1 VLLREQRHHAGG
13 KGRGGGTPRSPR
25 LGEAEGGAGPGGAR
39 GGLAGALKEV
49 LVSRSWIRFGNS
61 TLVVKFGKPIL
72 LRQALE
78 ESAALADA
86 KGAHGG
92 GRGSDGAGGER
103 EGLGG
108 LGGGEDMGVSCS
120 VAGLSHRIVH
130 ALNQQMV
137 VLPTTLVA
145 TVLITLSCRGISL
158 SDLVAHV
165 HWLQGEIMCRGGLV
179 APMQDSARAVGNAVR
194 ALARHVQFPH
204 TGETLEPLLRPR
216 HFLEN
221 RHALAS
227 LRNKCV
233 HLFVQEALVI
243 CALVSRPS
251 EGRGKHWV
259 RADVLRTDTQQL
271 ADILKLHFTYPQP
284 APGQDLFD
292 DALHSLSL
300 RGALMTLYDDG
311 FGDRVQLLTTTQARR
326 LVQLLRGI
334 IVPLLDAYWVAAL
347 SFLPLQNEAEGA
359 VIFKSHLGRMQRI
372 ANTMYLENK
381 VHSLEAAAEGSLIN
395 AVALF
400 ELDSLI
406 HQSLL
411 PDGQVFAVR
420 TRSHSPTHQPAPL
433 KCRTRR

>member
-1 VLLREQRHHAGG
+1 MLLREQRHNAGG

-25 LGEAEGGAGPGGAR
+25 VGEGEGGAGPGGAR
-39 GGLAGALKEV
+39 GEREGALKEV
-49 LVSRSWIRFGNS
+49 LVSRSWMRFGNS
-61 TLVVKFGKPIL
+61 TLVVKFGEPIL

-78 ESAALADA
+78 ESAALGDA
-86 KGAHGG
+86 RGAHGG
-92 GRGSDGAGGER
+92 GGRGGEGA
-103 EGLGG
+103 EGDRQG

-120 VAGLSHRIVH
+120 VAGLSHRLAH

-347 SFLPLQNEAEGA
+347 SLLPLQNGAEGG
-359 VIFKSHLGRMQRI
+359 VVFKSHLGRMQRI

-381 VHSLEAAAEGSLIN
+381 VHSLEAAAEGSLTN

-420 TRSHSPTHQPAPL
+420 ARSFTGTRPSTNLPH
-433 KCRTRR
+433 

>member
-1 VLLREQRHHAGG
+1 
-13 KGRGGGTPRSPR
+13 
-25 LGEAEGGAGPGGAR
+25 
-39 GGLAGALKEV
+39 
-49 LVSRSWIRFGNS
+49 
-61 TLVVKFGKPIL
+61 
-72 LRQALE
+72 
-78 ESAALADA
+78 
-86 KGAHGG
+86 
-92 GRGSDGAGGER
+92 
-103 EGLGG
+103 
-108 LGGGEDMGVSCS
+108 
-120 VAGLSHRIVH
+120 VAGLSHRLAH

-347 SFLPLQNEAEGA
+347 SLLPLQNGAEGG
-359 VIFKSHLGRMQRI
+359 VVFKSHLGRMQRI

-381 VHSLEAAAEGSLIN
+381 VHSLEAAAEGSLTN

-411 PDGQVFAVR
+411 PDGQVLVR
-420 TRSHSPTHQPAPL
+420 VLTGAERAHRQELLKCRPHSPTYPPSNGRQPTPLRVLERPAAIAREGREGRGGGGGRAGFVQGRVLFASLLDAIRTLDSKRRLAPSCGPL
-433 KCRTRR
+433 LQDSPGILPVS

>member
-1 VLLREQRHHAGG
+1 
-13 KGRGGGTPRSPR
+13 
-25 LGEAEGGAGPGGAR
+25 
-39 GGLAGALKEV
+39 
-49 LVSRSWIRFGNS
+49 
-61 TLVVKFGKPIL
+61 
-72 LRQALE
+72 
-78 ESAALADA
+78 
-86 KGAHGG
+86 
-92 GRGSDGAGGER
+92 
-103 EGLGG
+103 
-108 LGGGEDMGVSCS
+108 MSCC
-120 VAGLSHRIVH
+120 VAGLSHRIMHV
-130 ALNQQMV
+130 LNQQMV
-137 VLPTTLVA
+137 VVPTTLVA
-145 TVLITLSCRGISL
+145 TVLLTLSCRGISL
-158 SDLVAHV
+158 SDLVEHV

-194 ALARHVQFPH
+194 ALERHVQFPH
-204 TGETLEPLLRPR
+204 KGETLEPLLRPR
-216 HFLEN
+216 HLLEN
-221 RHALAS
+221 RHALAT
-227 LRNKCV
+227 LRNECV

-259 RADVLRTDTQQL
+259 RADVLRRDTKQL

-292 DALHSLSL
+292 DAVHSLSL
-300 RGALMTLYDDG
+300 RGALITLYDDG

-347 SFLPLQNEAEGA
+347 SFLPLQNETEGG
-359 VIFKSHLGRMQRI
+359 VVFKSHLGRMQRI

-381 VHSLEAAAEGSLIN
+381 VHSLEAAAEGSLVN

-411 PDGQVFAVR
+411 PDGQVFGVGLRAR
-420 TRSHSPTHQPAPL
+420 TQR
-433 KCRTRR
+433 